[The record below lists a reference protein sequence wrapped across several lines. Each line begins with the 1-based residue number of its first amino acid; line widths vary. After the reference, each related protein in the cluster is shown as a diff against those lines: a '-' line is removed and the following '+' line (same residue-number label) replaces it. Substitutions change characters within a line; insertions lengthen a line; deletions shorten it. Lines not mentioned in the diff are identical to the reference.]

1 MKRPLKHF
9 RMKKVVRLF
18 LLSLISIQ
26 SITGFSQ
33 SAKEVFVSNSETTL
47 TYLGIDFTK
56 TRLIGDTAA
65 NAVDIRD
72 RQFTAINEVVVN
84 EPKKYEISA
93 AFDRSQI
100 ENDLTLVTKRN
111 QEIKAEDIKSTNSG
125 DYERLKESDITN
137 LVNGFNFEN
146 KSGVGIL
153 LVMEAMDKTRKAA
166 SIWVTLVDMKSKKV
180 LMTERLE
187 PKTSAG
193 FSFRNYWASTI
204 RNLLEMIDKKKYK
217 EWKQKYA

>member
-9 RMKKVVRLF
+9 RMKKVARLL
-18 LLSLISIQ
+18 LLSLIFIQ

-33 SAKEVFVSNSETTL
+33 TAKEVFISNSEIKL

-65 NAVDIRD
+65 NVVDIRD

-111 QEIKAEDIKSTNSG
+111 QEIKAEEIKSTNAG
-125 DYERLKESDITN
+125 DYERLRDSDITT

-204 RNLLEMIDKKKYK
+204 RNLLETIDKKKYK